1 MDVTQKD
8 KIIDVEKDPFEDVP
22 DDVVCIYPEHA
33 NNGGTVRLND
43 YGTLEEICIYH
54 LS

>member
-33 NNGGTVRLND
+33 NNGGTVRLNVPILP
-43 YGTLEEICIYH
+43 TLI
-54 LS
+54 LNG